1 MVAISYQC
9 IYGHKHL
16 INQCQTNGPDHLS
29 MSLQGHKNLIDQGQ
43 TNESNQLSMSLQR
56 HKHLIDQG
64 QTNGG
69 NQLSM
74 SLQGH
79 KHLIDQCQTNGHD
92 HQLICLEQGYDYS
105 LAVKKSESLYQLM
118 YLRFISYKL
127 KLIDV
132 ITLSTSLYLSHD

>member
-29 MSLQGHKNLIDQGQ
+29 MSLQVHKNLINQGQ

-56 HKHLIDQG
+56 HKHLIDQ
-64 QTNGG
+64 
-69 NQLSM
+69 
-74 SLQGH
+74 
-79 KHLIDQCQTNGHD
+79 CQTNGHD
-92 HQLICLEQGYDYS
+92 LQLICLEQGYDYS
-105 LAVKKSESLYQLM
+105 LAVIKSESLYQLM

>member
-1 MVAISYQC
+1 MGMISYQLH
-9 IYGHKHL
+9 IINKH
-16 INQCQTNGPDHLS
+16 QTNRRDQLS
-29 MSLQGHKNLIDQGQ
+29 MSLHLIYQCH
-43 TNESNQLSMSLQR
+43 TNGRNQLSMSLQR
-56 HKHLIDQG
+56 NKHLINQSL
-64 QTNGG
+64 TNWC

-92 HQLICLEQGYDYS
+92 LQLICLEQGYDYS